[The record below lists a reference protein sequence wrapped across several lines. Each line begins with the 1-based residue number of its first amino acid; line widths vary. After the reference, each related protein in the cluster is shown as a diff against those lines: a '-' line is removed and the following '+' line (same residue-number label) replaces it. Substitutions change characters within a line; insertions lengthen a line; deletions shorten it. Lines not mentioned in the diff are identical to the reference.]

1 MPRTANCRV
10 DPSGRPVN
18 HLAHALLAGA
28 DPERMLGSLLG
39 DFVRGAID
47 PVLPALRRE
56 GIAQHRAIDRYTDTH
71 PQVVAAR
78 GLFAPPFR
86 RYAGIVIDVWFD
98 HLLARDFAQ
107 WSDEPLAD
115 FSGRV
120 QRLLQ
125 AREAILPDG
134 LRRFSRYLHAHDLPL
149 RYRERAMIGQVLAG
163 VGSRLSRANPL
174 AAALEAVA
182 PIEPQLDAAFAAFFP
197 DLVEFARRPDRW
209 RA

>member
-1 MPRTANCRV
+1 M
-10 DPSGRPVN
+10 N

-28 DPERMLGSLLG
+28 APERMLGSLLG

-47 PVLPALRRE
+47 PALPALRRE
-56 GIAQHRAIDRYTDTH
+56 GIAQHRAIDRYTDAH

-86 RYAGIVIDVWFD
+86 RYAGIVLDVWFD
-98 HLLARDFAQ
+98 HLLARNFAQ

-120 QRLLQ
+120 QRLLHGHD
-125 AREAILPDG
+125 AALPDG
-134 LRRFSRYLHAHDLPL
+134 LRRFSRYLHANDLPL

-174 AAALEAVA
+174 AAGLDAIA

-197 DLVEFARRPDRW
+197 DLVEFARRPERW